1 MVRFK
6 KAIAGVLSAVLM
18 MTLVGTSAEADSIGY
33 WTPGG
38 PGGKMFA
45 ILMTEKDYLTPQTN
59 GFYAYKY
66 GVTAYYDYQGAIAT
80 QWDITAVFNTRT
92 SSKTVT
98 ATMNNTRMCYAY
110 STVVESAPQYVSGNH
125 KAVAT
130 STAYGNVT
138 INLNVAY

>member
-1 MVRFK
+1 MVQFK
-6 KAIAGVLSAVLM
+6 KIFAGIISAVVM
-18 MTLVGTSAEADSIGY
+18 IAAVGVSADADAIGY

-38 PGGKMFA
+38 SGGKMYA

-66 GVTAYYDYQGAIAT
+66 GVTAYYDYYGAIANH
-80 QWDITAVFNTRT
+80 WDVTAVFNTRT
-92 SSKTVT
+92 NSKTVT
-98 ATMNNTRMCYAY
+98 AEMNNTRMCYAF
-110 STVVESAPQYVSGNH
+110 STVAESAPQYVSGNH